1 MNALCVN
8 QFHLFT
14 VSLYGSLYDYI
25 IHEAL
30 ISTLHDCA
38 YHWLLASNLLW
49 MKPVYVGMQMD
60 VGFLYPF
67 VVALI

>member
-1 MNALCVN
+1 MDL
-8 QFHLFT
+8 
-14 VSLYGSLYDYI
+14 SYI
-25 IHEAL
+25 IYEAL
-30 ISTLHDCA
+30 IATSLDCA